1 MNFLNLWV
9 IEMVSLIVFLFSFT
23 KLRAKYGF
31 AKLFAAF
38 EVQYAP
44 NVKLPCQTKAV
55 GIQKF
60 PKSNS

>member
-1 MNFLNLWV
+1 ML
-9 IEMVSLIVFLFSFT
+9 SQIVFLFFFA

-44 NVKLPCQTKAV
+44 DVKSPCQTKAV